1 MLEGKYEPGPVIE
14 ATLRIYVNGKE
25 RPHTSAKW
33 AIDTPGGLPESIV
46 NAGTGIRSRTGSITW
61 AQDTAIAHTPFAPIG
76 EGRWVPRDGDD
87 VIIEAEVAGQVF
99 RRFTGR
105 LGKTTASLTSD
116 TLTSEITDRLG
127 DALQEVMSIEP
138 QVTYNNGYTRSG
150 WLAYRAIEQAGLGG
164 LPRVEKNTVIH
175 SGMQQGA
182 LPAVGKTIV
191 AGPDAVD
198 RKGFNIRSG
207 VIIGVGDTPPSR
219 GGRGILAVARSA
231 SFQPSRLSIYLD
243 DQTHVRLN
251 YAPATQSMQLWVNA
265 ALAWE
270 GTYVG
275 DEDPALL
282 AMHVRPNGSIRVWIS
297 RGTPVE
303 TGGYATEAAA
313 QLVSAGGDMIAGLTA
328 QYLWTDSQADAVLAS
343 TVELMPRL
351 NFSSLEQNYLS
362 AIRGY
367 ENVTARE
374 IVDSW
379 CQATLGAIWMDEYGR
394 VNLVARDRLVTSVS
408 TGTEKV
414 AEKVFTGAWETGRDS
429 IRSRVIVEGTESIHH
444 GTWIGST
451 ATVYQPSSIIEIEKN
466 APQSEF
472 ISIPDEEDWIE
483 VDTAWRPVMYARGG
497 QNNVQEFDSTS
508 SGSWW
513 QIGFEQ
519 PGDSEG
525 VRWTGPQAETLSA
538 SLERLGQR
546 TLKMTH
552 TVLSGGSY
560 KYILATPTLGVEGLR
575 LSRRGKPTPIIR
587 AKWRVVWAKF
597 ARTGAATGPAWA
609 PSMKLESSFF
619 LEPDDAQRVA
629 DSLAAEVTQESI
641 TFSSLQMLW
650 NPLVQVGDTRTL
662 IGTGFDGIKTID
674 AWEAEYL
681 VTGYSEAWE
690 GNVPTWE
697 VDAQCKRL
705 RDLRAG
711 KTYKDLAAAYG
722 TYGAI
727 SGQYGQVYAA
737 LPGKV

>member
-14 ATLRIYVNGKE
+14 ATLRIYVNGEE

-76 EGRWVPRDGDD
+76 EGRWVPREGDD
-87 VIIEAEVAGQVF
+87 VIIEAEVAGQTF

-138 QVTYNNGYTRSG
+138 RVTYNNGYTRSG

-164 LPRVEKNTVIH
+164 VPQVSKNTILH
-175 SGMQQGA
+175 AGMQFGA
-182 LPAVGKTIV
+182 LPAVGATIA
-191 AGPDAVD
+191 AGTNSAD
-198 RKGFNIRSG
+198 RKGFFLRSG
-207 VIIGVGDTPPSR
+207 TVIGTGKNPPPRSR
-219 GGRGILAVARSA
+219 RGILVIARVASSSPSKVTLYLADSTQIAVDYSPADGSLVLSAGEGAQWSGTYQGDADPAVIAFYVAVGGAVKISVDGESFENTGLMVSPSAQVSSVRGDAVAG
-231 SFQPSRLSIYLD
+231 
-243 DQTHVRLN
+243 
-251 YAPATQSMQLWVNA
+251 M
-265 ALAWE
+265 
-270 GTYVG
+270 
-275 DEDPALL
+275 
-282 AMHVRPNGSIRVWIS
+282 
-297 RGTPVE
+297 
-303 TGGYATEAAA
+303 
-313 QLVSAGGDMIAGLTA
+313 TA
-328 QYLWTDSQADAVLAS
+328 QYLWVDAEANKVLAS
-343 TVELMPRL
+343 IYPFMPRL
-351 NFSSLEQNYLS
+351 SASALEQNYLS

-429 IRSRVIVEGTESIHH
+429 IRSRVIVEGSESIHH

-525 VRWTGPQAETLSA
+525 VRWTGPSHETLSA
-538 SLERLGQR
+538 KLERLGQR

-552 TVLSGGSY
+552 TVLSGEPL
-560 KYILATPTLGVEGLR
+560 KYILATPNLGVEGLR

-597 ARTGAATGPAWA
+597 DRTGTATGPALA

-629 DSLAAEVTQESI
+629 DSLAAEVTKESI

-650 NPLVQVGDTRTL
+650 NPRVQVGDTRTL
-662 IGTGFDGIKTID
+662 IGTGFDGINTID

-697 VDAQCKRL
+697 VDAQCKKL

-727 SGQYGQVYAA
+727 SGKYGQVHAA